1 MREYDNDSVKFLTGP
16 MKTWPRFH
24 PKEVLLWFFE
34 TGNKLL
40 FESENLSL
48 RYSILFQGKFG
59 VRSCNH
65 TLFVPFFLLP
75 CSQWHNESGDNRQSL
90 SGCSHVQYV
99 PWL

>member
-40 FESENLSL
+40 IESENLSL

-59 VRSCNH
+59 VKSCNH
-65 TLFVPFFLLP
+65 TLSVPILFIALLT
-75 CSQWHNESGDNRQSL
+75 
-90 SGCSHVQYV
+90 VA
-99 PWL
+99 

>member
-24 PKEVLLWFFE
+24 QKEVLLWFFE

-40 FESENLSL
+40 IESENLSL

-59 VRSCNH
+59 VKSCNH
-65 TLFVPFFLLP
+65 TLSVPILFIALLT
-75 CSQWHNESGDNRQSL
+75 
-90 SGCSHVQYV
+90 VA
-99 PWL
+99 